1 MILKSRHS
9 SRRRLFQCLGND
21 GDSCFTLPGVR
32 YGAIL
37 LVARFLGLIPPAAFS
52 LDLDTARHGLRDTST
67 IPGTEAEARIIFCI

>member
-1 MILKSRHS
+1 MILKSRHLPQ
-9 SRRRLFQCLGND
+9 RRLFQCLGND

-52 LDLDTARHGLRDTST
+52 LDLDTARSKGYIDYNW
-67 IPGTEAEARIIFCI
+67 TEAEARIIFCI